1 MNELKLDLDKKLD
14 GAETSRERN
23 SKLNDKRRKFNF
35 PISPR
40 KTKNKSLNIINVSVR
55 PISKFI
61 SKNVISNNSN
71 QNEVKKSPKIK
82 ATNNINNSNNITNNN
97 IIKPIKKRELIE
109 KDINNF
115 KEFKKIIDTN
125 NDLFF
130 QKMVLNKRKKKS
142 TIIQNSNN
150 LTYNNKLKEDNFDIK
165 FQSGEINKIDITS
178 IMEFKNKPLIVKLDP
193 KRSSSTNCMNEK
205 TNNETIKIFNN
216 DLYTRYVSD
225 EEVKI
230 IKTPSKKIIF
240 ENGKSKAKDSIN
252 INKNS
257 IEIKDDT
264 ETKESINDKINL
276 LPEEYHF
283 KAVLYSQELKKLNFA
298 LG

>member
-61 SKNVISNNSN
+61 SKNLISNNSN
-71 QNEVKKSPKIK
+71 LDKVQKSPKIK
-82 ATNNINNSNNITNNN
+82 TNNNINNSNNITNNN
-97 IIKPIKKRELIE
+97 IMKPIKKIELIE

-130 QKMVLNKRKKKS
+130 QRMVLNRRKKKS
-142 TIIQNSNN
+142 NIFQNSNN
-150 LTYNNKLKEDNFDIK
+150 LTYSNKLNSDNFDIK
-165 FQSGEINKIDITS
+165 FGSGEINKIDITS
-178 IMEFKNKPLIVKLDP
+178 ILEFKNKPLIVKLDP
-193 KRSSSTNCMNEK
+193 KRSSSTNCLNEK
-205 TNNETIKIFNN
+205 TNNETIKVFNN

-230 IKTPSKKIIF
+230 VKSPSKKIYL
-240 ENGKSKAKDSIN
+240 ENGKDKVKEPIY

-264 ETKESINDKINL
+264 FNKESINYKINL

>member
-71 QNEVKKSPKIK
+71 KNEVKKSPKIK

-97 IIKPIKKRELIE
+97 IIKPIKKIELIE

>member
-1 MNELKLDLDKKLD
+1 MNELKLDLDKKFD

-40 KTKNKSLNIINVSVR
+40 KTKNKSLNVINVSVR
-55 PISKFI
+55 SISKFI
-61 SKNVISNNSN
+61 SKNAISNNSN
-71 QNEVKKSPKIK
+71 LDKVKKTKNIKIN
-82 ATNNINNSNNITNNN
+82 NNINNTNNN
-97 IIKPIKKRELIE
+97 IIKPIKNIELIE

-115 KEFKKIIDTN
+115 KEFKKIVDTN

-130 QKMVLNKRKKKS
+130 QKMVLNRRKKKS
-142 TIIQNSNN
+142 NIFQNSNN
-150 LTYNNKLKEDNFDIK
+150 LTYSNKLKSNNFDIK
-165 FQSGEINKIDITS
+165 FGIGEINKIDITS
-178 IMEFKNKPLIVKLDP
+178 ILEFKNKPLIVKLDP
-193 KRSSSTNCMNEK
+193 KRSSSSNCINENA
-205 TNNETIKIFNN
+205 NNETIKVFNN

-230 IKTPSKKIIF
+230 IKTPRSPPSKKIYL
-240 ENGKSKAKDSIN
+240 ENGKDKVKEPIY

-257 IEIKDDT
+257 TETKDDT
-264 ETKESINDKINL
+264 GNKESINDKINL

>member
-1 MNELKLDLDKKLD
+1 VNGEINKIDI
-14 GAETSRERN
+14 TSILE
-23 SKLNDKRRKFNF
+23 F
-35 PISPR
+35 
-40 KTKNKSLNIINVSVR
+40 KNK
-55 PISKFI
+55 P
-61 SKNVISNNSN
+61 
-71 QNEVKKSPKIK
+71 
-82 ATNNINNSNNITNNN
+82 
-97 IIKPIKKRELIE
+97 LIE

-130 QKMVLNKRKKKS
+130 QRMVLNRRKKKS
-142 TIIQNSNN
+142 NIFQNSNN
-150 LTYNNKLKEDNFDIK
+150 NTYSNKLNSDNFDIK
-165 FQSGEINKIDITS
+165 FGNGEINKIDITS
-178 IMEFKNKPLIVKLDP
+178 ILEFKNKPLIVKLDP
-193 KRSSSTNCMNEK
+193 KRSSSTNCLNEK
-205 TNNETIKIFNN
+205 TNNETIKVFNN

-230 IKTPSKKIIF
+230 VKTPSKKIF
-240 ENGKSKAKDSIN
+240 LENGKDKVKESIY

-264 ETKESINDKINL
+264 GNKDSINDKINL

>member
-35 PISPR
+35 QISPR
-40 KTKNKSLNIINVSVR
+40 KTKNKSLNIINVNVH

-61 SKNVISNNSN
+61 SKNAISNNSN
-71 QNEVKKSPKIK
+71 LDGIKKSANIKIN
-82 ATNNINNSNNITNNN
+82 NNINNSNNN

-130 QKMVLNKRKKKS
+130 QRMVLNRRKKKS
-142 TIIQNSNN
+142 NIFQNSNN
-150 LTYNNKLKEDNFDIK
+150 NTYSNKLNSDNFDIK
-165 FQSGEINKIDITS
+165 FGNGEINKIDITS
-178 IMEFKNKPLIVKLDP
+178 ILEFKNKPLIVKLDP
-193 KRSSSTNCMNEK
+193 KRSSSTNCLNEK
-205 TNNETIKIFNN
+205 TNNETIKVFNN

-230 IKTPSKKIIF
+230 VKTPSKKIF
-240 ENGKSKAKDSIN
+240 LENGKDKVKESIY

-264 ETKESINDKINL
+264 GNKDSINDKINL

>member
-1 MNELKLDLDKKLD
+1 MNELKLDLDKKFD

-61 SKNVISNNSN
+61 SKNAISNKSN
-71 QNEVKKSPKIK
+71 LDEVKKSPKIK
-82 ATNNINNSNNITNNN
+82 INNNIKNSNNN
-97 IIKPIKKRELIE
+97 IIKSIKKIELIE

-130 QKMVLNKRKKKS
+130 QKMVLNRRNKKS
-142 TIIQNSNN
+142 NIFKNSNN
-150 LTYNNKLKEDNFDIK
+150 LTYSNKLKSDNFDIK
-165 FQSGEINKIDITS
+165 LGNGEINKINITT
-178 IMEFKNKPLIVKLDP
+178 ILEFKNKPLIVKLDP
-193 KRSSSTNCMNEK
+193 KRSSSSNCMNEK
-205 TNNETIKIFNN
+205 TNNETIKVINN

-230 IKTPSKKIIF
+230 IKTPRSPPSKKIYL
-240 ENGKSKAKDSIN
+240 ENGKDKVKESIY

-257 IEIKDDT
+257 IETKDDT
-264 ETKESINDKINL
+264 GNKESINDKINL

>member
-1 MNELKLDLDKKLD
+1 MNDLKLDLDKKLD

-40 KTKNKSLNIINVSVR
+40 NSKNKSLNIINVSVR

-61 SKNVISNNSN
+61 SKNLDG
-71 QNEVKKSPKIK
+71 VKKSPKIK
-82 ATNNINNSNNITNNN
+82 ITNNINKSNNIINNN
-97 IIKPIKKRELIE
+97 IIKPIKKIELIE

-130 QKMVLNKRKKKS
+130 QKMVLNKRKKKPN
-142 TIIQNSNN
+142 IFQNTNN
-150 LTYNNKLKEDNFDIK
+150 LTYNNMLKSDKFDIK
-165 FQSGEINKIDITS
+165 LGNGEINKIDITS
-178 IMEFKNKPLIVKLDP
+178 IIEFKNKPLIVKLDP
-193 KRSSSTNCMNEK
+193 KRSSSSNSKNKK
-205 TNNETIKIFNN
+205 TNNETIKVFNN
-216 DLYTRYVSD
+216 DLYTRYVND

-230 IKTPSKKIIF
+230 IKSPSKKKF
-240 ENGKSKAKDSIN
+240 FKNGKDNAKDPSY

-257 IEIKDDT
+257 TEIKEDIG
-264 ETKESINDKINL
+264 TKESFNDKNNL

-283 KAVLYSQELKKLNFA
+283 KAVLYSQELKKLNYA

>member
-97 IIKPIKKRELIE
+97 IIKPIKKIELIE

-193 KRSSSTNCMNEK
+193 KRSSSTNCINEK

-240 ENGKSKAKDSIN
+240 ENGKNKAKDSIY

>member
-40 KTKNKSLNIINVSVR
+40 KTKNKSLNVINVSVH

-61 SKNVISNNSN
+61 SKNAISNNSN
-71 QNEVKKSPKIK
+71 LDKVKKTKNIKIN
-82 ATNNINNSNNITNNN
+82 NNINNTNNN
-97 IIKPIKKRELIE
+97 IIKPIKNIELIE

-115 KEFKKIIDTN
+115 KEFKKIVDTN

-130 QKMVLNKRKKKS
+130 QKMVLNRRKKKS
-142 TIIQNSNN
+142 NIFQNSNN
-150 LTYNNKLKEDNFDIK
+150 LTYSNKLKSNNFDIK
-165 FQSGEINKIDITS
+165 FGIGEINKINITS
-178 IMEFKNKPLIVKLDP
+178 ILEFKNKPLIVKLDP
-193 KRSSSTNCMNEK
+193 KRSSSSNCINEK
-205 TNNETIKIFNN
+205 TNNETIKVFNN
-216 DLYTRYVSD
+216 DLYTRYVSE

-230 IKTPSKKIIF
+230 IKTPRSPTKKIYL
-240 ENGKSKAKDSIN
+240 ENGKDKVKEPIY

-257 IEIKDDT
+257 IETKDDT
-264 ETKESINDKINL
+264 GNKESINDKINL

>member
-40 KTKNKSLNIINVSVR
+40 KTKNKSLNLINVSVR

-61 SKNVISNNSN
+61 SKNAISNKSN
-71 QNEVKKSPKIK
+71 LDEVKKSPKIK
-82 ATNNINNSNNITNNN
+82 INNNIKNSNNN
-97 IIKPIKKRELIE
+97 IIKSIKKIELIE

-130 QKMVLNKRKKKS
+130 QKMVLNRRKKNS
-142 TIIQNSNN
+142 NIFPNSNN
-150 LTYNNKLKEDNFDIK
+150 LTYNNKLKTDNFGIK
-165 FQSGEINKIDITS
+165 FGIGEINKIDITS
-178 IMEFKNKPLIVKLDP
+178 ILEFKNKPLIVKLDP
-193 KRSSSTNCMNEK
+193 KRSSSTNCINEK
-205 TNNETIKIFNN
+205 TNNETIKVFNN

-230 IKTPSKKIIF
+230 IKTPSKKKYL
-240 ENGKSKAKDSIN
+240 ENGKDKVKEPIH

-257 IEIKDDT
+257 KEIKDDT
-264 ETKESINDKINL
+264 GNKESINDKINL

>member
-35 PISPR
+35 QISPR
-40 KTKNKSLNIINVSVR
+40 KTKNKSLNIINVSVH

-61 SKNVISNNSN
+61 SKNAISNSSN
-71 QNEVKKSPKIK
+71 LDCMKKSPNIKIN
-82 ATNNINNSNNITNNN
+82 NNINNSNNN

-115 KEFKKIIDTN
+115 KEFKKIIETN

-130 QKMVLNKRKKKS
+130 QKMVLNRRKKKS
-142 TIIQNSNN
+142 KLFQNSNN
-150 LTYNNKLKEDNFDIK
+150 LTYSNKLKSDNFDIK
-165 FQSGEINKIDITS
+165 IGDGEKNKINITT
-178 IMEFKNKPLIVKLDP
+178 ILEFKNKPLIVKLDP
-193 KRSSSTNCMNEK
+193 KRSSSSNCINEK
-205 TNNETIKIFNN
+205 TNNETIKVFNY

-230 IKTPSKKIIF
+230 IKTPRSPSKKIYL
-240 ENGKSKAKDSIN
+240 ENGKDKIKEPIY

-257 IEIKDDT
+257 IETKDDT
-264 ETKESINDKINL
+264 GNKESINDKINL

-283 KAVLYSQELKKLNFA
+283 KAVLYIQELKKLNFA

>member
-35 PISPR
+35 QISPR
-40 KTKNKSLNIINVSVR
+40 KTKNKSLNIINVNVH

-61 SKNVISNNSN
+61 SKNAISNNSN
-71 QNEVKKSPKIK
+71 LDGIKKSANIKIN
-82 ATNNINNSNNITNNN
+82 NNINNSNNN
-97 IIKPIKKRELIE
+97 IIKPTKKRELIE

-115 KEFKKIIDTN
+115 KEFKKIIETN

-130 QKMVLNKRKKKS
+130 QKMVLNRRNKKS
-142 TIIQNSNN
+142 NIFKNSNN
-150 LTYNNKLKEDNFDIK
+150 LTYSNKLKPNNFDIK
-165 FQSGEINKIDITS
+165 FGIGEINKIDITS
-178 IMEFKNKPLIVKLDP
+178 ILEFKNKPLIVKLDP
-193 KRSSSTNCMNEK
+193 KRSSSTNCINEK
-205 TNNETIKIFNN
+205 TNNETIKVFNN

-225 EEVKI
+225 EEVKM
-230 IKTPSKKIIF
+230 IKTPRSPSKKIYL
-240 ENGKSKAKDSIN
+240 ENGKDKIKEPIY

-257 IEIKDDT
+257 IETKDDT
-264 ETKESINDKINL
+264 GNKESINDKINL

>member
-1 MNELKLDLDKKLD
+1 MNELKLDFDKKLD
-14 GAETSRERN
+14 GPETSRERN
-23 SKLNDKRRKFNF
+23 SKLNDKRRRFNF

-40 KTKNKSLNIINVSVR
+40 NTKNKSLNIINVSVR

-61 SKNVISNNSN
+61 SKNAILNNSN
-71 QNEVKKSPKIK
+71 LDGVKKSKNIK
-82 ATNNINNSNNITNNN
+82 TNNNINNSNNN
-97 IIKPIKKRELIE
+97 IIKKIKKIELIE

-130 QKMVLNKRKKKS
+130 QKMVLNRRNKKS
-142 TIIQNSNN
+142 NIFKNSNN
-150 LTYNNKLKEDNFDIK
+150 LTYSNKLKPNNFDIK
-165 FQSGEINKIDITS
+165 FGIGEINKIDITS
-178 IMEFKNKPLIVKLDP
+178 ILEFKSKPLIVKLDP
-193 KRSSSTNCMNEK
+193 KRSSSTNSMNEK
-205 TNNETIKIFNN
+205 TNNETIKVFNN

-230 IKTPSKKIIF
+230 IKKQSKKIYL
-240 ENGKSKAKDSIN
+240 ENGKDKIKEPIY

-264 ETKESINDKINL
+264 GNKESINDKINL

>member
-35 PISPR
+35 QISPR
-40 KTKNKSLNIINVSVR
+40 KTKNKSLNIINVSVH

-61 SKNVISNNSN
+61 SKNAISNNSN
-71 QNEVKKSPKIK
+71 LDGIKKSSNIKIN
-82 ATNNINNSNNITNNN
+82 NNINNSNNN

-115 KEFKKIIDTN
+115 KEFKKIIETN

-130 QKMVLNKRKKKS
+130 QKMVLNRRKKKS
-142 TIIQNSNN
+142 NIFQNSNN
-150 LTYNNKLKEDNFDIK
+150 LTYSNKLKSDNFDIK
-165 FQSGEINKIDITS
+165 IGDGEKNKINITT
-178 IMEFKNKPLIVKLDP
+178 ILEFKNKPLIVKLDP

-205 TNNETIKIFNN
+205 TNNETIKVINN

-230 IKTPSKKIIF
+230 IKTPRSPSKKIYL
-240 ENGKSKAKDSIN
+240 ENGKDKIKEPIY

-257 IEIKDDT
+257 IETKDDT
-264 ETKESINDKINL
+264 GNKESINDKINL

>member
-61 SKNVISNNSN
+61 SKNEISNNSN
-71 QNEVKKSPKIK
+71 LDKVKKSQKIK
-82 ATNNINNSNNITNNN
+82 TANNINNSNNIANNN
-97 IIKPIKKRELIE
+97 IIKPLKKIELIE

-130 QKMVLNKRKKKS
+130 QRMVLNRRKKKS
-142 TIIQNSNN
+142 NIFQNSNN
-150 LTYNNKLKEDNFDIK
+150 NTYSNKLNSDNFDIK
-165 FQSGEINKIDITS
+165 FGNGEINKIDITS
-178 IMEFKNKPLIVKLDP
+178 ILEFKNKPLIVKLDP
-193 KRSSSTNCMNEK
+193 KRSSSTNCLNEK
-205 TNNETIKIFNN
+205 TNNETIKVFNN

-230 IKTPSKKIIF
+230 VKTPSKKIF
-240 ENGKSKAKDSIN
+240 LENGKDKVKESIY

-264 ETKESINDKINL
+264 GNKDSINDKINL

>member
-1 MNELKLDLDKKLD
+1 
-14 GAETSRERN
+14 
-23 SKLNDKRRKFNF
+23 
-35 PISPR
+35 
-40 KTKNKSLNIINVSVR
+40 
-55 PISKFI
+55 
-61 SKNVISNNSN
+61 
-71 QNEVKKSPKIK
+71 
-82 ATNNINNSNNITNNN
+82 
-97 IIKPIKKRELIE
+97 
-109 KDINNF
+109 
-115 KEFKKIIDTN
+115 
-125 NDLFF
+125 
-130 QKMVLNKRKKKS
+130 MVLNKRKKKS

-240 ENGKSKAKDSIN
+240 ENGKNKAKDSIN

>member
-71 QNEVKKSPKIK
+71 KNEVKKSPKIK

-97 IIKPIKKRELIE
+97 IIKPIKKIELIE

-130 QKMVLNKRKKKS
+130 QKMVLNRRKKKS

-240 ENGKSKAKDSIN
+240 ENGKNKAKDSIN

>member
-82 ATNNINNSNNITNNN
+82 ATNNIKNSNNITNNN

>member
-40 KTKNKSLNIINVSVR
+40 KTKNKSLNLINVSVR

-61 SKNVISNNSN
+61 SKNAISNKSN
-71 QNEVKKSPKIK
+71 LDEVKKSPKIK
-82 ATNNINNSNNITNNN
+82 INNNIKNSNNN
-97 IIKPIKKRELIE
+97 IIKSIKKIELIE

-130 QKMVLNKRKKKS
+130 QKMVLNRRKKKS
-142 TIIQNSNN
+142 NIFQNSNN
-150 LTYNNKLKEDNFDIK
+150 LTYSNKLKSNNFDIK
-165 FQSGEINKIDITS
+165 FGIGEINKIDITS
-178 IMEFKNKPLIVKLDP
+178 ILEFKNKPLIVKLDP
-193 KRSSSTNCMNEK
+193 KRSSSSNCINENA
-205 TNNETIKIFNN
+205 NNETIKVFNN
-216 DLYTRYVSD
+216 DLYTRYVSE

-230 IKTPSKKIIF
+230 IKTPRSPTKKIYL
-240 ENGKSKAKDSIN
+240 ENGKDKVKEPIY

-257 IEIKDDT
+257 IETKDDT
-264 ETKESINDKINL
+264 GNKESINDKINL

>member
-55 PISKFI
+55 PLSKFI
-61 SKNVISNNSN
+61 SKNVISKNSKLD
-71 QNEVKKSPKIK
+71 EEKKSPKNKI
-82 ATNNINNSNNITNNN
+82 TNNINNSNNN
-97 IIKPIKKRELIE
+97 IKKPIKKIELIE

-115 KEFKKIIDTN
+115 KEFKKILDTN

-130 QKMVLNKRKKKS
+130 QKMVLNRRKKNSNKL
-142 TIIQNSNN
+142 QNTNN
-150 LTYNNKLKEDNFDIK
+150 LTYSNKLKSKNFNMK
-165 FQSGEINKIDITS
+165 FGNGEINKIDITS
-178 IMEFKNKPLIVKLDP
+178 IIEFKNKPLIVKLDP
-193 KRSSSTNCMNEK
+193 KRSSSTNCLNQK
-205 TNNETIKIFNN
+205 TNNETIKVFNH

-230 IKTPSKKIIF
+230 VKTPSKKIFF
-240 ENGKSKAKDSIN
+240 ENGKDKVKDPIF
-252 INKNS
+252 INKNC
-257 IEIKDDT
+257 IEKKYDSGTKD
-264 ETKESINDKINL
+264 SINDKINL

>member
-1 MNELKLDLDKKLD
+1 MNELKLDLDKKFD

-61 SKNVISNNSN
+61 SKNAISNNSN
-71 QNEVKKSPKIK
+71 LDKVKKSKNIKID
-82 ATNNINNSNNITNNN
+82 NNINNSNNN
-97 IIKPIKKRELIE
+97 IIKPIKNIELIE

-115 KEFKKIIDTN
+115 KEFKKIIETN

-130 QKMVLNKRKKKS
+130 QKMVLNRRKKKS
-142 TIIQNSNN
+142 NIFQNSNN
-150 LTYNNKLKEDNFDIK
+150 LTYSNKLKSNNFDIK
-165 FQSGEINKIDITS
+165 FGIGEINKIDITS
-178 IMEFKNKPLIVKLDP
+178 ILEFKNKPLIVKLDP
-193 KRSSSTNCMNEK
+193 KRSSSSNCINEK
-205 TNNETIKIFNN
+205 TNNETIKVFNN

-230 IKTPSKKIIF
+230 IKTPRSPSKKIYL
-240 ENGKSKAKDSIN
+240 ENGKDKIKEPIY

-257 IEIKDDT
+257 IETKDDT
-264 ETKESINDKINL
+264 GNKESINDKINL

>member
-14 GAETSRERN
+14 EAETSRERN

-61 SKNVISNNSN
+61 SKNLISNNSN
-71 QNEVKKSPKIK
+71 LDKVQKSPKIK
-82 ATNNINNSNNITNNN
+82 TNNNINNSNNITNNN
-97 IIKPIKKRELIE
+97 IMKPIKKIELIE

-130 QKMVLNKRKKKS
+130 QRMVLNRRKKKS
-142 TIIQNSNN
+142 NIFQNSNN
-150 LTYNNKLKEDNFDIK
+150 LTYSNKLNSDNFDIK
-165 FQSGEINKIDITS
+165 FGSGEINKIDITS
-178 IMEFKNKPLIVKLDP
+178 ILEFKNKPLIVKLDP
-193 KRSSSTNCMNEK
+193 KRSSSTNCLNEK
-205 TNNETIKIFNN
+205 TNNETIKVFNN

-230 IKTPSKKIIF
+230 VKSPSKKIYL
-240 ENGKSKAKDSIN
+240 ENGKDKVKEPIY

-264 ETKESINDKINL
+264 FNKESINDKINL